1 MTILRNLLLRSFFKN
16 GPTPACFNI
25 FLVFLSKQYNI
36 TNQCEKCHVHPVYS
50 ARIRTHDLLNMNRF
64 TLPLDQAS
72 RPLLRSSFC
81 CYKVTLAKKI
91 VFVFFDKLWPFD
103 MRSFKPEIV
112 RYCCQPNCPL
122 TYDRILM
129 AMTSRVLLLST
140 DVRVSTFNNK
150 LCRCIKICGNSTQ
163 ITCYF

>member
-1 MTILRNLLLRSFFKN
+1 MSIQYTVPGFEPMTSWTWIVSHYHLIR
-16 GPTPACFNI
+16 PPA
-25 FLVFLSKQYNI
+25 L
-36 TNQCEKCHVHPVYS
+36 
-50 ARIRTHDLLNMNRF
+50 
-64 TLPLDQAS
+64 
-72 RPLLRSSFC
+72 FC
-81 CYKVTLAKKI
+81 VLHFVVIKWHWQKKI

-163 ITCYF
+163 ITCYFKKATNVTFYQINPWIKMGQRGFIFLSSYFLSRCFANQV